1 MPSRKWDL
9 RIKDILSS
17 IERIITY
24 TEGMNFD
31 EFREDTKTVDAVVR
45 NFEIIGEA
53 AARVPEEIVG
63 VHPEIPWREMRDMRN
78 VLAHEYFGIDEKI
91 IWDTIRYDLPPL
103 IPLLKILLEKH
114 KQ

>member
-53 AARVPEEIVG
+53 AARVPEEIVA

>member
-1 MPSRKWDL
+1 VPSRKWDL

-53 AARVPEEIVG
+53 AARVPEEIVA